1 MHGKYLLCSVHV
13 QVTGKPAHDRPVNDI
28 IAKHTENKSTV
39 LFCSTFHFEAKRDIM
54 TEKEM
59 KQMKKSESAINR
71 CKTISTVQ
79 KLLSGKYKI
88 EILWYIGKCDVRRFG
103 QLRRQI
109 GEITESSLT
118 KQLRELES
126 DGFILRHD
134 FCEVPPRVEYSLT
147 ELGQSFLPVLD
158 YMKVWGDKNLSV

>member
-1 MHGKYLLCSVHV
+1 M
-13 QVTGKPAHDRPVNDI
+13 R
-28 IAKHTENKSTV
+28 
-39 LFCSTFHFEAKRDIM
+39 
-54 TEKEM
+54 
-59 KQMKKSESAINR
+59 KSESAINR

-79 KLLSGKYKI
+79 KLLGGKYKI
-88 EILWYIGKCDVRRFG
+88 EILWYIGKYDVRRFG

-118 KQLRELES
+118 KQLRELET

-147 ELGQSFLPVLD
+147 ELGESFLSVLD
-158 YMKVWGDKNLSV
+158 YMKDWGDANLSV

>member
-1 MHGKYLLCSVHV
+1 M
-13 QVTGKPAHDRPVNDI
+13 QVTGKPAHDFPVNNI
-28 IAKHTENKSTV
+28 ITKHSEIKSTV
-39 LFCSTFHFEAKRDIM
+39 LFYSTFYFGVKWDIM

-59 KQMKKSESAINR
+59 KRMRKSESAINR

-79 KLLSGKYKI
+79 KLLGGKYKI

-118 KQLRELES
+118 KQLRELEA

-147 ELGQSFLPVLD
+147 ELGKSFLSVLD
-158 YMKVWGDKNLSV
+158 YMKDWGDANLSV

>member
-1 MHGKYLLCSVHV
+1 M
-13 QVTGKPAHDRPVNDI
+13 QVTGKPAHDFPVNNI
-28 IAKHTENKSTV
+28 IAKHSENKSTV
-39 LFCSTFHFEAKRDIM
+39 LFYSTFYFGVKWDIM

-59 KQMKKSESAINR
+59 KRMRKSESAINR

-79 KLLSGKYKI
+79 KLLGGKYKI
-88 EILWYIGKCDVRRFG
+88 EILWYIGKCDIRRFG

-118 KQLRELES
+118 KQLRELEA

-147 ELGQSFLPVLD
+147 ELGESFLSVLD
-158 YMKVWGDKNLSV
+158 YMKDWGDANLSV

>member
-1 MHGKYLLCSVHV
+1 M
-13 QVTGKPAHDRPVNDI
+13 QVTGKPAHDFPVNNI
-28 IAKHTENKSTV
+28 IAKHSENKSTV
-39 LFCSTFHFEAKRDIM
+39 LFYSTFYFGVKWDIM

-59 KQMKKSESAINR
+59 KRMRKSESTINR

-79 KLLSGKYKI
+79 KLLGGKYKI
-88 EILWYIGKCDVRRFG
+88 EILWYIGKCDIRRFG

-118 KQLRELES
+118 KQLRELEA

-147 ELGQSFLPVLD
+147 ELGESFLSVLD
-158 YMKVWGDKNLSV
+158 YMKDWGDANLSV